1 MLERGIS
8 VIIPSWNGRELLRA
22 CLPSVEAALARW
34 GGTGEVIVVDDAS
47 ADGTV
52 DWIARTHPDTRIE
65 LQPRRRGFVH
75 AANAGFAAARF
86 AYSCLLNNDMTV
98 EPDFFGPLAARLDA
112 DARVFAVSARSLEAG
127 TGRINIGRRV
137 RRLENNEIAGAGE
150 ERDDPDVGHTYFAS
164 GGASLFRTEIVRAL
178 GGFDT
183 MYAPFYTEDAD
194 MSYRAW
200 KRGYVVLHEPRAVAH
215 HLGSASIGKKN
226 AGAAARF
233 FNNIR
238 VSTIIHRNA
247 VLFYTKNFT
256 DDDLWRTYRG
266 NIRRWG
272 ASSVLRLRFTYML
285 GILASLPRQPR
296 ARAARVVEKQQAVI
310 SDRELFEIL
319 NTDYHPP
326 ADS

>member
-1 MLERGIS
+1 MLEIGIS

-22 CLPSVEAALARW
+22 CLPSVEAALRQW
-34 GGTGEVIVVDDAS
+34 GGAGEVIVVDDAS
-47 ADGTV
+47 ADDTV

-75 AANAGFAAARF
+75 AANAGFGAARF

-112 DARVFAVSARSLEAG
+112 DARVFAVSARALDAG
-127 TGRINIGRRV
+127 SGRINIGRRV
-137 RRLENNEIAGAGE
+137 RRLENNRIAGASE
-150 ERDDPDVGHTYFAS
+150 ERDDPDAGYTYFAS
-164 GGASLFRTEIVRAL
+164 GGASLFRTETVRAL
-178 GGFDT
+178 GGLDT

-194 MSYRAW
+194 LSYRAW
-200 KRGYVVLHEPRAVAH
+200 KRGYVILYEPRAVAH
-215 HLGSASIGKKN
+215 HLGSASIVKKN

-256 DDDLWRTYRG
+256 DDDLWRAYRG
-266 NIRRWG
+266 HIRRWG
-272 ASSVLRLRFTYML
+272 VSSLLRLRFTYML

-296 ARAARVVEKQQAVI
+296 ARAAHLIEKRQSVI
-310 SDRELFEIL
+310 TDRELFEIL
-319 NTDYHPP
+319 NTEYRPID
-326 ADS
+326 AV